1 MGAPQRV
8 AAAVQAL
15 QWILKGKKNEVKKA
29 QAELA
34 VVEADERAET
44 AQLDALKKQHAAELA
59 DAKMKWEALPAEKM
73 TAQENIDGL
82 VRRVEHALMSV
93 LPPLPAQV
101 NAPSLENDNLLN
113 SAAAPSSKGDAR
125 K

>member
-1 MGAPQRV
+1 MLATVGKPEWV
-8 AAAVQAL
+8 AITVAMVQAL
-15 QWILKGKKNEVKKA
+15 QQWLRQNR
-29 QAELA
+29 
-34 VVEADERAET
+34 VEERRSSHRT
-44 AQLDALKKQHAAELA
+44 AAAELA